1 MEALLLHDL
10 LLSADR
16 VEVLEIDCVEFGQIY
31 AHQLYIDLS
40 DLIVLILEKSAGDF
54 LKINE
59 CELIIIDTYQGCR
72 LIYIFLHD
80 HFHGESADLA
90 GAFF

>member
-31 AHQLYIDLS
+31 AHQLNIDLS

-54 LKINE
+54 L
-59 CELIIIDTYQGCR
+59 
-72 LIYIFLHD
+72 
-80 HFHGESADLA
+80 
-90 GAFF
+90 